1 VPTVGTANANV
12 GFPDGLATQITLREP
27 QRAFGSRQRTK
38 QSARPSKLSFED
50 QVLMTLEYWR
60 EYRTYFHLGANWGLD
75 ETSMLRIVRKVENI
89 LIKSGLFNV
98 GGKKQLYLQ
107 DSDLEILV
115 VDVAEYEIE
124 RPKKTEKTLQRQ
136 AKMSYDQIANTS
148 ECKNE

>member
-1 VPTVGTANANV
+1 
-12 GFPDGLATQITLREP
+12 
-27 QRAFGSRQRTK
+27 
-38 QSARPSKLSFED
+38 
-50 QVLMTLEYWR
+50 MTLEYWR